1 MGSKIDANGEIFLRA
16 THQKK
21 TKKTQP
27 FGYIESFFTKLTDL
41 MNQPLSWFGAKFH
54 PNAKK

>member
-41 MNQPLSWFGAKFH
+41 MNQPLS
-54 PNAKK
+54 